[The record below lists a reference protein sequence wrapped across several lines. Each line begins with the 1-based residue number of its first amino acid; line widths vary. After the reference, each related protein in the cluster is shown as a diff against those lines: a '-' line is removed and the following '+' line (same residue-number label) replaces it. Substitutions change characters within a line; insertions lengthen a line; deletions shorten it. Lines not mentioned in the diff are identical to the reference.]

1 VPEADQLNYRAA
13 INTIS
18 EYSKP
23 LLREAKT
30 ADVVNFVRNFNK
42 TLKSTLQLP
51 IDLEVLQKLSQE

>member
-1 VPEADQLNYRAA
+1 VPEADQLYYRAA

-30 ADVVNFVRNFNK
+30 TDVVNFVRNFNK

-51 IDLEVLQKLSQE
+51 IDLEVL